1 MILGRPSRAPQSD
14 VASVTTVVPE
24 NGTPG
29 SVSQAPVEGRQPRS
43 ASSRPQDSFD
53 RVARLAVMAL
63 GRSRASVT
71 VAGGSHSSEPIWATA
86 QTSGSGR
93 RPIEQSLC
101 QYVIDS
107 GNELI
112 IDDSATGLPAGLT
125 RAGEP
130 AGPMAWAGFPVRD
143 PDGRTV
149 GALCAADHAVR
160 PWSRYDVQVLADL
173 ARVAS
178 DQVALRIA
186 LRLGSDRAVLA
197 RTLQQ
202 ILLPPRLPAI
212 PGLQVAAR
220 YRSGGTGT
228 EILGDFYDV
237 FPSVRGSWGLVVGDV
252 CGKGIAAAKST
263 ALARYTLRGEAL
275 RQARPSLILAGLNQ
289 AMLDWPTDDPRF
301 LTAIYATVR
310 PRLGVTSVR
319 VSSAGHPLAL
329 VRRAHGRVEAIGW
342 PGTLLGLFPD
352 LDLHDTRHLLRAGDS
367 MILFT
372 DGVTEARSHID
383 RELYGDDRLREL
395 IAGLGNLSAAQI
407 ATAVIKASKAFSG
420 GVVSDDTAVLVLKVS
435 LQPRPASIR
444 AVAGGSRLY

>member
-1 MILGRPSRAPQSD
+1 MRILGRLSRVPQSAAAP
-14 VASVTTVVPE
+14 VVSVVPE
-24 NGTPG
+24 NGPQG
-29 SVSQAPVEGRQPRS
+29 AASQAPAARRPGP
-43 ASSRPQDSFD
+43 ASSRSQDSFD

-63 GRSRASVT
+63 GRSQASVT
-71 VAGGSHSSEPIWATA
+71 VAGGHNSSKPVWAA
-86 QTSGSGR
+86 ASASGSGPG
-93 RPIEQSLC
+93 PIERSLR

-112 IDDSATGLPAGLT
+112 IDDAATGLPAGLA

-130 AGPMAWAGFPVRD
+130 TDPMAWAGFPVCD

-160 PWSRYDVQVLADL
+160 SWSPYDVRVLADL
-173 ARVAS
+173 AQVAS
-178 DQVALRIA
+178 DQIALRVA
-186 LRLGSDRAVLA
+186 LRLGADRAVLA
-197 RTLQQ
+197 RTLRQ
-202 ILLPPRLPAI
+202 ILLPPRLPEI
-212 PGLQVAAR
+212 PGLQVAVR
-220 YRSGGTGT
+220 YRAGGTGAD
-228 EILGDFYDV
+228 IPGDFYDV
-237 FPSVRGSWGLVVGDV
+237 FPSLRGSWGVVVGDV

-289 AMLDWPTDDPRF
+289 AMLDWPADDPRF

-329 VRRAHGRVEAIGW
+329 IRRADGRVQTAGQ

-352 LDLHDTRHLLRAGDS
+352 LDLHDTRLMLREGDS

-372 DGVTEARSHID
+372 DGVTEARSHIN
-383 RELYGDDRLREL
+383 RELYGDDRLKEL
-395 IAGLGNLSAAQI
+395 ITGLADLSAAQA
-407 ATAVIKASKAFSG
+407 ATAILKAARAFSG
-420 GVVSDDTAVLVLKVS
+420 GVVSDDTAVLVLRV
-435 LQPRPASIR
+435 P
-444 AVAGGSRLY
+444 